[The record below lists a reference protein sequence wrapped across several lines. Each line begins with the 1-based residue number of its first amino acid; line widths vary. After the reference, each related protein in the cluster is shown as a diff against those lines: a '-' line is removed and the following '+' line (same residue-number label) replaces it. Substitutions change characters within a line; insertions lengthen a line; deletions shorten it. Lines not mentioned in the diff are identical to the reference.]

1 MLQGGILEAFLHKIK
16 PLLEYIPEVKR
27 PERDVSFKE
36 KLQWTGLVLI
46 LYFILGTIDVYT
58 GGAQIPSIF
67 DFWQT
72 VTASKMG
79 TLITLG
85 IGPIVT
91 VGIIM
96 QLLVG
101 SELIKLDL
109 SNPVNRGLFQGL
121 QKLFAIVLC
130 FVEAL
135 MFVGTGAFGA
145 IGSLSLVIILVLQ
158 LALGAV
164 LLIYLDEIVSRYGIG
179 SGIGLFIA
187 AGVSQTIFVGAL
199 GPQGY
204 LWKFFS
210 ALTMGSLWTAFEYI
224 LPILGTIAVFFIVV
238 YAESLRVEIP
248 LAHGRIK
255 GAVGKYP
262 IKFIYVSN
270 LPVILAVALFAN
282 IQLWGMFL
290 EKMGLPLLGHYV
302 NGRAVDGIAY
312 YFSTPYGISSIISDP
327 LHAVFYTLAMV
338 VFCILF
344 GMFWVET
351 SGLDAKSMAKKLGNL
366 DMAIKGFRK
375 STKSIEQRL
384 RRYIKPITVMSSA
397 FVGFLAAVAD
407 FTGALGGG
415 TGVLLTVSIVYRLY
429 EQIVQEQIS
438 ELHPAIAKL
447 IKK

>member
-1 MLQGGILEAFLHKIK
+1 MEEFLRGIRPILEK
-16 PLLEYIPEVKR
+16 IPEVKS
-27 PERDVSFKE
+27 PEREIPFKE
-36 KLQWTGLVLI
+36 KLKWTGIVLV
-46 LYFILGTIDVYT
+46 LYFIMGTIDVYT
-58 GGAQIPSIF
+58 GGAEIPAIF
-67 DFWQT
+67 EFWQT

-91 VGIIM
+91 AGIIM

-109 SNPVNRGLFQGL
+109 SNPENRALFQGV

-130 FVEAL
+130 FVEAI
-135 MFVGTGAFGA
+135 MFVGAGAFGA
-145 IGSLSLVIILVLQ
+145 LTPTMMLVLILQ
-158 LALGAV
+158 LALGAI
-164 LLIYLDEIVSRYGIG
+164 LLIYLDEIVSKYGIG

-187 AGVSQTIFVGAL
+187 AGVSQTIFVGTF
-199 GPQGY
+199 GPEGY
-204 LWKFFS
+204 LWKFFN
-210 ALTMGSLWTAFEYI
+210 SLVTGVPNIEYI
-224 LPILGTIAVFFIVV
+224 LPILGTILVFLVVV
-238 YAESLRVEIP
+238 YAESMRIEIP

-270 LPVILAVALFAN
+270 LPVILAAALFAN

-290 EKMGLPLLGHYV
+290 EKMGIPILGHYV

-312 YFSTPYGISSIISDP
+312 YLSTPYGITSVIADP
-327 LHAVFYTLAMV
+327 LHAIIYTLAMIT
-338 VFCILF
+338 FCIFF
-344 GMFWVET
+344 GIFWVET
-351 SGLDAKSMAKKLGNL
+351 SGLDAKSMARRIGSL

-375 STKSIEQRL
+375 STKAIEQRL

-397 FVGFLAAVAD
+397 FVGLLAALAD

-415 TGVLLTVSIVYRLY
+415 TGVLITVSIVYRMY
-429 EQIVQEQIS
+429 EQLLQERIT
-438 ELHPAIAKL
+438 ELHPTIAKL
-447 IKK
+447 LNKR

>member
-1 MLQGGILEAFLHKIK
+1 MEAFLHKIR
-16 PLLEYIPEVKR
+16 PILEYIPEVKR
-27 PERDVSFKE
+27 PERDIPFKE
-36 KLQWTGLVLI
+36 KLKWTGLVLI
-46 LYFILGTIDVYT
+46 LYFIMGTIDIYT
-58 GGAQIPSIF
+58 GGAQIPPMF
-67 DFWQT
+67 EFWQT

-91 VGIIM
+91 AGIIM

-101 SELIKLDL
+101 SEVIKLDL
-109 SNPVNRGLFQGL
+109 SNPSNRAMFQGL
-121 QKLFAIVLC
+121 QKLFAIFLC
-130 FVEAL
+130 FLEGVL
-135 MFVGTGAFGA
+135 FVGAGAFGA
-145 IGSLSLVIILVLQ
+145 LSPPMMVALVLQ
-158 LALGAV
+158 LAIGAI

-187 AGVSQTIFVGAL
+187 AGVSQTIFVGSFGPEGYFWKFINAMIQGAL
-199 GPQGY
+199 GT
-204 LWKFFS
+204 
-210 ALTMGSLWTAFEYI
+210 ALEFI
-224 LPILGTIAVFFIVV
+224 LPILSTIVIFFIVV

-248 LAHGRIK
+248 LAHGRVR

-270 LPVILAVALFAN
+270 LPVILAAALFAN

-290 EKMGLPLLGHYV
+290 EKMGFSIMGNYV

-312 YFSTPYGISSIISDP
+312 YFTTPYGLSSVLSDP
-327 LHAVFYTLAMV
+327 IHAIVYMVMMIIFCV
-338 VFCILF
+338 VF
-344 GMFWVET
+344 GVFWVET
-351 SGLDAKSMAKKLGNL
+351 SGLDAKSMAKRLGGL

-384 RRYIKPITVMSSA
+384 KRYIMPITVMSSA
-397 FVGFLAAVAD
+397 FIGLLAAGAD

-415 TGVLLTVSIVYRLY
+415 TGVLLTVSIVYRMY
-429 EQIVQEQIS
+429 EQLIQEQIS
-438 ELHPAIAKL
+438 ELHPALAKF